1 MSKLPQTNNKT
12 TRPKIKSKATTATR
26 DRVTNLSAMFPY
38 PHTVYR
44 VSPPPTL
51 YNINQPTHPLTSF
64 YYFLTMG
71 SGGNTKFI
79 TKDEFSKSNLY
90 VFHQDLV
97 YLFEYKLFL
106 LLVPFLCF
114 LYKQE
119 KCCIIE

>member
-1 MSKLPQTNNKT
+1 MSKLAQTYNKT

-44 VSPPPTL
+44 VPPPL
-51 YNINQPTHPLTSF
+51 HNINQPTHPLTSF

-106 LLVPFLCF
+106 LLVPFYAFDINKKNCT
-114 LYKQE
+114 
-119 KCCIIE
+119 